1 MLKQKRKSEDI
12 INEIFNWI
20 VESIKYDT
28 LGDYYDGI
36 EKILDEYFTED
47 KFIDER
53 LKIIDTKIQELNQEK
68 DHYSECKLES
78 LIKTKIALL
87 YQFGNEDKARKL
99 MLEFIKN
106 NPYEDEAY
114 MCMQNWYMYN
124 KPDIDKLAEVIDL
137 AEENKHILITD
148 FGYDRLVEF
157 YDNIGDIKNKQKYQ
171 ELYDKWKSKSD
182 TIKF

>member
-1 MLKQKRKSEDI
+1 
-12 INEIFNWI
+12 
-20 VESIKYDT
+20 
-28 LGDYYDGI
+28 
-36 EKILDEYFTED
+36 
-47 KFIDER
+47 
-53 LKIIDTKIQELNQEK
+53 
-68 DHYSECKLES
+68 
-78 LIKTKIALL
+78 
-87 YQFGNEDKARKL
+87 